1 MERGGVDLPRGLGG
15 VAHYMVGAEV
25 MGGGVRGLGSGSVAI
40 EYFDR
45 RFQTAGWPVVCAFGV
60 CWVSWGTRGGVY

>member
-1 MERGGVDLPRGLGG
+1 
-15 VAHYMVGAEV
+15 MVGAEV
-25 MGGGVRGLGSGSVAI
+25 MGGGVRGLGLGSVAI

-60 CWVSWGTRGGVY
+60 CWVSWGIRGGVY